1 MIRHFNRIVFGTGP
15 AVTRIAKRGAKALKV
30 AIAAAREVG
39 GECECELRGCNPKKV
54 LVVAAKLMD
63 AVRRS
68 DGKLINAGSA
78 LMDWPQLV
86 AF

>member
-39 GECECELRGCNPKKV
+39 GECELRGCNPRTV
-54 LVVAAKLMD
+54 FVGAAKLMD

-68 DGKLINAGSA
+68 DGKLINVGSA